1 MVILNNRIFI
11 IRVIFMS
18 KYAFRLVLI
27 FCIVFILTG
36 VVVIN
41 NGMPQFVKDESNFN
55 IEYSISP
62 LNFKVETTNYSI
74 DMNGNLISNIGKKS
88 SQIMTSSVKEIEY
101 VVNKIIDS
109 MFKMFDGI
117 KSIVGH

>member
-1 MVILNNRIFI
+1 
-11 IRVIFMS
+11 MS

-101 VVNKIIDS
+101 VVNKITDS

>member
-101 VVNKIIDS
+101 VVNKITDS